1 MGRYVLSR
9 MLQSL
14 VSILAVAV
22 LVFALGRLAGD
33 PVELLLE
40 LGASAQTRKDLI
52 ASLGL
57 DRSYLD
63 QFLIYFGGLLR
74 GDLGRSV
81 TNGSDVSDLIF
92 GAFGNTAILG
102 LAAMAVSVA
111 IALPIGVFSAAHR
124 NSLFDRGFR
133 MFAILGQSAP
143 PFWVGIMLVIIFG
156 VWLGW
161 LPTGGMGGPAHVVLP
176 AVTLGWYLAAG
187 VMRLTRTSMLEVLRS
202 DYIRLARAKGV
213 PEAAVLWKH
222 GFKNAALPV
231 LTFTA
236 LLFVSL
242 LSGAVVTETVF
253 AWPGLGRLLVQAVA
267 MRDYPVVQGVVLLLS
282 VMYLSI
288 NLLVDIVYG
297 YLNPRIRFGS

>member
-9 MLQSL
+9 VLQSL

-63 QFLIYFGGLLR
+63 QFLIYFAGLLR

-81 TNGSDVSDLIF
+81 TNGSAVSDLIF

-282 VMYLSI
+282 VMYLGI
-288 NLLVDIVYG
+288 NLLVDIIYG